1 MWPLPGPE
9 RSSGAPS
16 PCPPPPLPPQSP
28 ADSAPQTGAQAE
40 LDRRWPELAASLRE
54 DLGVR
59 ERGFFAPGGPVRAV
73 LKGDTL
79 ILTAQTQFVLD
90 IIKNPR
96 VQQLA
101 AQKASAFFGRPMQA
115 QFALAGQADASG
127 KDPMDA
133 LIARGKEH
141 SDIMTIR

>member
-1 MWPLPGPE
+1 MY
-9 RSSGAPS
+9 AN
-16 PCPPPPLPPQSP
+16 
-28 ADSAPQTGAQAE
+28 
-40 LDRRWPELAASLRE
+40 AASSPLADRS
-54 DLGVR
+54 
-59 ERGFFAPGGPVRAV
+59 RAV

-115 QFALAGQADASG
+115 QFALARTDGRLGEGPDGRAYC
-127 KDPMDA
+127 
-133 LIARGKEH
+133 ARQKNTA
-141 SDIMTIR
+141 DIMTIR

>member
-1 MWPLPGPE
+1 M
-9 RSSGAPS
+9 
-16 PCPPPPLPPQSP
+16 
-28 ADSAPQTGAQAE
+28 
-40 LDRRWPELAASLRE
+40 RE

-115 QFALAGQADASG
+115 QFALAGQTDASG

-133 LIARGKEH
+133 LIARGKRTQRYYDDQIKENLTWQKA
-141 SDIMTIR
+141 DTAAACPWAA